1 MNIQKISAIVLLV
14 VLIITM
20 IVVYGML
27 YYSNNNLSFPP
38 KINKCPDKMTY
49 IDGKCQNAA
58 GVDSAFAPY
67 ETGSDVCDATLKQ
80 ARVGAGN
87 WDGITNANCD

>member
-20 IVVYGML
+20 IVVYAML
-27 YYSNNNLSFPP
+27 YYSNKDLAFPP

-49 IDGKCQNAA
+49 DAATGCGDG
-58 GVDSAFAPY
+58 VTPY
-67 ETGSDVCDATLKQ
+67 ETGGDVCDTDLQTNAK
-80 ARVGAGN
+80 GKGN
-87 WDGITNANCD
+87 WDGITNADCD

>member
-27 YYSNNNLSFPP
+27 YYSNKDLAFPP

-49 IDGKCQNAA
+49 DTVNGSCGDGVTA
-58 GVDSAFAPY
+58 Y
-67 ETGSDVCDATLKQ
+67 ETGGDVCEEIKAGRLATDK
-80 ARVGAGN
+80 GN
-87 WDGITNANCD
+87 WDGITNADCD

>member
-27 YYSNNNLSFPP
+27 YYSNKDLAFPP

-49 IDGKCQNAA
+49 NTATSSC
-58 GVDSAFAPY
+58 GVEGVTAY
-67 ETGSDVCDATLKQ
+67 VTGGDVCEGRKTGMLETDK
-80 ARVGAGN
+80 GN
-87 WDGITNANCD
+87 WDGITNAVCD